1 MILYIE
7 NPTESEKK
15 LSKLISNV
23 NSHNI
28 QGLCEKIICISKYMQ
43 QITGKQFK
51 NSVYNSIK
59 YGIFNDKFNKIYE
72 LPIQWQQEHCWEK
85 LKKI

>member
-72 LPIQWQQEHCWEK
+72 LPIQ
-85 LKKI
+85 